1 MSIQRTLPVVTSIA
15 IILLVAFLRDRSRT
29 LAAILAT
36 MPINIPL
43 GLWVVFGGN
52 DADHEAMAVFVRA
65 LVPGL
70 VATIVWVIG
79 VYVLVRL
86 GANLW
91 QSILGAYAV
100 WAALVYVF
108 IRVGWLAVNR

>member
-1 MSIQRTLPVVTSIA
+1 LNIQKALPVITSIG
-15 IILLVAFLRDRSRT
+15 IILLVAFLRDRSKT

-52 DADHEAMAVFVRA
+52 ESQQAELLFVRA

-70 VATIVWVIG
+70 AATMLWVVA
-79 VYVLVRL
+79 VYVLVRM
-86 GANLW
+86 GFSLW
-91 QSILGAYAV
+91 VGIAGGYVV
-100 WAALVYVF
+100 WGLLMFIF
-108 IRVGWLAVNR
+108 IRTGLIVVSR

>member
-1 MSIQRTLPVVTSIA
+1 MNIQKALPVITSIG
-15 IILLVAFLRDRSRT
+15 IILLVAFLRDRSKT

-52 DADHEAMAVFVRA
+52 ENQQAEMLFLRA
-65 LVPGL
+65 LIPGL
-70 VATIVWVIG
+70 AATMVWVVA

-86 GANLW
+86 GASLW
-91 QSILGAYAV
+91 AGIAGGYVV
-100 WAALVYVF
+100 WAALVFIF
-108 IRVGWLAVNR
+108 IRTGLMVVNR